1 MYPNIPDTTLNLKAS
16 KRSRNTWKQNYDF
29 LFFILDLLRHF
40 PADVSNS
47 TLVARTFYNDHSPF
61 YDTSRSFN
69 ALEHSI
75 RGALRSLH
83 QLGLISISFKKI
95 YVRSITINPSSKAIP
110 VLQRYFQNTPNQ
122 KIPTMVKDMLKSE
135 SIGKSE
141 HSITDHPQY
150 GDFQELLNLPGE
162 RKLSQP
168 QQKQAFSYF
177 LDAIRKFNCSA
188 DTIIASRA
196 LYTHHCALY
205 NVHPRSIFNWL
216 KNLTFDAISLMHN
229 TFLTLEPMLLNHQK
243 AYQGKDGFENKVL
256 DNMITSE
263 ASEHIDEVY
272 RNLKGLESADQL
284 PSEFKNWRCLLYL
297 ISHSTQKIKQK
308 ILDIFV
314 SSATFFHK
322 VHEAFVSVSKT
333 YQSFY
338 A

>member
-1 MYPNIPDTTLNLKAS
+1 MNYPNTTLKAS
-16 KRSRNTWKQNYDF
+16 KRSRDTRQQNYDF
-29 LFFILDLLRHF
+29 LFFILNLLRHF

-47 TLVARTFYNDHSPF
+47 TLVHRTFYNDHSPF
-61 YDTSRSFN
+61 YDTSRSYN
-69 ALEHSI
+69 AFELSI
-75 RGALRSLH
+75 RRALRLLH
-83 QLGLISISFKKI
+83 KLGLIKISFKKI
-95 YVRSITINPSSKAIP
+95 YVRSITINNLQTAIP
-110 VLQRYFQNTPNQ
+110 VLQRYFQNTPNH
-122 KIPTMVKDMLKSE
+122 KIPTQIKDIVGSNP
-135 SIGKSE
+135 IGKSE

-205 NVHPRSIFNWL
+205 NAHPRSIFNWL

-256 DNMITSE
+256 DNMITSD

-297 ISHSTQKIKQK
+297 ISHSTQKIKYK

-314 SSATFFHK
+314 SSANFFHR
-322 VHEAFVSVSKT
+322 VYEAFVSVSKT